1 MEVSYLFLHLLC
13 IVVFAVVA
21 PTARP
26 TPRHPLLIV
35 IQLLDFEVGKI
46 TLKLGDEFLG
56 IIAYT
61 ILSLEYASGYHSDMP
76 IHFLNGKNTSIVI
89 HGMLEFSTFCPARLC
104 KLQQLKL
111 CLKSVLVT
119 LCVYVSIYCSI
130 KIILCSCI
138 KQ

>member
-61 ILSLEYASGYHSDMP
+61 ILSLEYASGAYDHVAIKFRRLDADIDFNVCSPFYRVLSCYFSFFFFSVYWYNLLWLIAFSQSLLVILD
-76 IHFLNGKNTSIVI
+76 SI
-89 HGMLEFSTFCPARLC
+89 LA
-104 KLQQLKL
+104 
-111 CLKSVLVT
+111 
-119 LCVYVSIYCSI
+119 
-130 KIILCSCI
+130 
-138 KQ
+138 

>member
-61 ILSLEYASGYHSDMP
+61 ILSLEYASGAYDHVAIKFRRLDADIDFNVSQRYA
-76 IHFLNGKNTSIVI
+76 NT
-89 HGMLEFSTFCPARLC
+89 FSQWKEYFN
-104 KLQQLKL
+104 
-111 CLKSVLVT
+111 SYSWNVG
-119 LCVYVSIYCSI
+119 I
-130 KIILCSCI
+130 
-138 KQ
+138 